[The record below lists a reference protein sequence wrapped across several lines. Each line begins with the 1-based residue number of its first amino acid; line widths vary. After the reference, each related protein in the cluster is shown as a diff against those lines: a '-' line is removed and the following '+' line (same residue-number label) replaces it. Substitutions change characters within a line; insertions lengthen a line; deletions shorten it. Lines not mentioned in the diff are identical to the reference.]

1 MNSLVGFGSIAAFI
15 ISAVRLFLDP
25 EIEVFLWYDG
35 FSFQSIPDKLVVSCR
50 FHFLTRSLNGMHPS
64 LMNR

>member
-25 EIEVFLWYDG
+25 EIEVFL
-35 FSFQSIPDKLVVSCR
+35 
-50 FHFLTRSLNGMHPS
+50 RS
-64 LMNR
+64 